1 MPQTRPARRDQ
12 GLEREVAHRRPRGR
26 GRAGHDIK
34 RSLKHQ
40 ILHQVLD
47 QKRHTEVLDH
57 ISKIVADGS
66 GK

>member
-1 MPQTRPARRDQ
+1 M
-12 GLEREVAHRRPRGR
+12 L
-26 GRAGHDIK
+26 GHDIK